1 MSLALCG
8 ISSFT
13 RLQQSKIVSFILS
26 MTVIEADF
34 WCKGDYGDE
43 DGKCS
48 NKKVRVDINER

>member
-1 MSLALCG
+1 
-8 ISSFT
+8 
-13 RLQQSKIVSFILS
+13 